1 MPPYTTKMAI
11 IKKMIASVGKDM
23 ENLEPSHIAGG
34 HINWCSLCGKVWLF
48 LKTLNLELP
57 YDVAVSLLS
66 VYSREMKAFAHT
78 KTCT

>member
-34 HINWCSLCGKVWLF
+34 HINWCSLWKSL
-48 LKTLNLELP
+48 
-57 YDVAVSLLS
+57 AVPQNIKLR
-66 VYSREMKAFAHT
+66 VT
-78 KTCT
+78 P